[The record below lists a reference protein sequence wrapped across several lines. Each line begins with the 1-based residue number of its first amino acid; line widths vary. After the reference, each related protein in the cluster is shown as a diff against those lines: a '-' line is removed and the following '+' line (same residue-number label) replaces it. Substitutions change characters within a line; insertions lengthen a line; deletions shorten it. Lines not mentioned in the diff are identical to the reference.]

1 MWNAAKLGTL
11 AWRVRCWWLSPS
23 PPSEVILRE
32 LNKTSQQG
40 YIPQLTA
47 SRARLFLNSRLCP
60 HTAKVPPFRWHQSP
74 FGLDSTPPL
83 PAIVSERDF
92 NCCNSSL
99 TETQHSYLVC
109 LLSGGYRQDDRLTVM
124 KMCQPGFE
132 WGEKAMHLKK
142 NSDWCVTPSLA
153 LHSTQFLG
161 VYQCSVLFQD
171 EGGLRRSHS
180 WFGEVWYL
188 HCSTAL
194 FFLIRPPSKA
204 NVFDWAKLTHLL
216 TKEYRNSYLVLRKM
230 LYVNVIDLAKV
241 QGNAGFEKRFKQL
254 SMRTGDVTQTLTKGR
269 VCFSTELNQRFGLCC
284 IGYYWDIQS

>member
-142 NSDWCVTPSLA
+142 KLWLVCDSLPGPPQHPVPWSVSVFRAISGWRRVEEKPQLDWRGLISTLQ
-153 LHSTQFLG
+153 HS
-161 VYQCSVLFQD
+161 S
-171 EGGLRRSHS
+171 
-180 WFGEVWYL
+180 
-188 HCSTAL
+188 
-194 FFLIRPPSKA
+194 FFSNTSPIKS
-204 NVFDWAKLTHLL
+204 
-216 TKEYRNSYLVLRKM
+216 
-230 LYVNVIDLAKV
+230 
-241 QGNAGFEKRFKQL
+241 
-254 SMRTGDVTQTLTKGR
+254 
-269 VCFSTELNQRFGLCC
+269 
-284 IGYYWDIQS
+284 